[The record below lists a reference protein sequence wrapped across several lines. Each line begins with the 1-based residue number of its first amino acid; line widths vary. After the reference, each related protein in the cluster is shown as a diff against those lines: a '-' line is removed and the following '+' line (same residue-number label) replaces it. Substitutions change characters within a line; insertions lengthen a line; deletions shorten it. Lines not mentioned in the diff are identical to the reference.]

1 VSSGLDLRVAVN
13 LSTHQFQDPQLLEK
27 VTIVLRETGLEAA
40 RLELEVTE
48 SAAMLN
54 PEESLKILGKLS
66 ELGVRIA
73 IDDFGTGY
81 SSLSYLKR
89 IPANT
94 IKIDKTFVDGLGQK
108 QDATIV
114 RAVIALARAL
124 EKETI
129 AEGIE
134 TGEQFDVIK
143 AMGCDSA
150 QGYWVSRPI
159 EADAMLSLL
168 SQNTRLVA
176 ESKTVPGETVTW
188 IHTHGK
194 SAE

>member
-1 VSSGLDLRVAVN
+1 
-13 LSTHQFQDPQLLEK
+13 LS
-27 VTIVLRETGLEAA
+27 A
-40 RLELEVTE
+40 
-48 SAAMLN
+48 
-54 PEESLKILGKLS
+54 
-66 ELGVRIA
+66 LGVRIA

-134 TGEQFDVIK
+134 TEDQFDLIK
-143 AMGCDSA
+143 TMGCDSA
-150 QGYWVSRPI
+150 QGYWISRPI
-159 EADAMLSLL
+159 EADAMFGVL
-168 SQNTRLVA
+168 SQNTQLVA
-176 ESKTVPGETVTW
+176 VSKSNPGETITW
-188 IHTHGK
+188 IHAHGK
-194 SAE
+194 PAE